1 MANRK
6 LYRIGILTLLCGL
19 AVGVTQSLAQ
29 TTAPETW
36 IERLDQRWGVE
47 RYDQQQT
54 ETFGFPI
61 PLGPMEKV
69 RGNWQLKQSQPV
81 SGTLLRTTWQVRN
94 TPVVELFAELSGAL
108 AEDYR
113 LVYECSD
120 RRCGNAS
127 EWASRV
133 YNERLLY
140 GRDEY
145 LRYAAFQTEQGV
157 WLTVFSAARTA
168 DRQYLHI
175 DIVTPR

>member
-1 MANRK
+1 MADKK
-6 LYRIGILTLLCGL
+6 LYRIGILTLFIGL
-19 AVGVTQSLAQ
+19 IGLPVQAVAEDTP
-29 TTAPETW
+29 PETW

-47 RYDQQQT
+47 RHDQQRT

-69 RGNWQLKQSQPV
+69 RGIWQLKRSKPV

-94 TPVVELFAELSGAL
+94 TPVVELFAELSAAL

-113 LVYECSD
+113 LAYECSD

-133 YNERLLY
+133 YGERLLY
-140 GRDEY
+140 GRDDY
-145 LRYAAFQTEQGV
+145 LRYAAFQTEQGA
-157 WLTVFSAARTA
+157 WLTVFTAARTA

-175 DIVTPR
+175 DILTPR